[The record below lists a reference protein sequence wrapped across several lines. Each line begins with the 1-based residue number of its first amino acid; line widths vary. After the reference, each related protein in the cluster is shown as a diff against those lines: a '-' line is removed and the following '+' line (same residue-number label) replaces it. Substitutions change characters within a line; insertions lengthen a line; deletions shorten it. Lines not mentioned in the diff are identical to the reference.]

1 MRTDGLQEIVDG
13 LADRLQRSVAVDDPA
28 IHLIVASK
36 HYGDEDPVRVQSVL
50 GREVTD
56 EIAQTVLSGIDQ
68 AEGHTRLP
76 AMPQFDSTAR
86 VCFPVRYAK
95 VLLGYLWLIDKD
107 ESLTD
112 EEITETAAALET
124 IALLMY
130 RHNLDSERRQSL
142 HDGLLRELLAAD
154 PAARLRAE
162 ADIEDEGVV
171 GDPSSATVVAVQLA
185 RSDTGADGAGGGASS
200 HDAAE
205 LALAQAVR
213 QTVGAYPDMDCLTSL
228 QRRRAVLLVTGR
240 HSRNGQLLTEVCRR
254 VVDSVGR
261 VTRRRAVAGIGL
273 AQEGLGKAAVSY
285 DQALVAARAAEFL
298 PGLGSVLQWESLG
311 VYALLAQIP
320 PHEAQSAA
328 YPVPLLRLAR
338 SKNAEVLMSTAEVY
352 LDYAGDAQRAADTL
366 HIHRTTLYQRIGRIE
381 EVSGLDLR
389 DGLDRLT
396 LHLGLKMARLTGS
409 FDRIGLA

>member
-1 MRTDGLQEIVDG
+1 MRAEGLQEIVDG

-28 IHLIVASK
+28 IRLIVASK

-50 GREVTD
+50 GREVSE
-56 EIAQTVLSGIDQ
+56 EIAQAVLARGIAQ
-68 AEGHTRLP
+68 ADRPVRLP
-76 AMPQFDSTAR
+76 AMPQFGSLAR

-107 ESLTD
+107 AGLTG
-112 EEITETAAALET
+112 EEIAETAGVLET
-124 IALLMY
+124 VALLMY
-130 RHNLDSERRQSL
+130 RHTLDSERRQSL
-142 HDGLLRELLAAD
+142 HDALLRELLAAD

-162 ADIEDEGVV
+162 ADIEDEGVLS
-171 GDPSSATVVAVQLA
+171 DPSSATVVAVQLVRRA
-185 RSDTGADGAGGGASS
+185 EGVVEDDGVRAD
-200 HDAAE
+200 DAE
-205 LALAQAVR
+205 LGLAQAVR
-213 QTVGAYPDMDCLTSL
+213 QAVAAYPDMNCLSSL

-240 HSRNGQLLTEVCRR
+240 HSRNAQFLTELAGRI
-254 VVDSVGR
+254 VDSVGR
-261 VTRRRAVAGIGL
+261 VTRRRTVAGIGL
-273 AQEGLGKAAVSY
+273 AQPGLGKAVVSY

-298 PGLGSVLQWESLG
+298 PGLGSVLAWESLG
-311 VYALLAQIP
+311 VYALLARIP
-320 PHEAQSAA
+320 PHEARSAV

-338 SKNAEVLMSTAEVY
+338 GKNAEVLMSTAEVF

-381 EVSGLDLR
+381 EVSGLDMR

-409 FDRIGLA
+409 FDSMGLA